1 MEQTQ
6 DRKLCNAGQ
15 KLKLS
20 VSSGEIKTLNFL
32 KQQHCM
38 HKQKDPN
45 TRINIKKRQRFA
57 ESESTR
63 RALTP
68 DK

>member
-6 DRKLCNAGQ
+6 DIKLCNAGQ

-20 VSSGEIKTLNFL
+20 VSNGEVKTLNFL

-45 TRINIKKRQRFA
+45 TWTDIKKNPKDL
-57 ESESTR
+57 EKVNPTEEH
-63 RALTP
+63 
-68 DK
+68 

>member
-20 VSSGEIKTLNFL
+20 VSNGEIKTLNFL

-45 TRINIKKRQRFA
+45 TWINIKKRQRFA

>member
-20 VSSGEIKTLNFL
+20 VSNGEIKTLNFL

-38 HKQKDPN
+38 HSRKIQ
-45 TRINIKKRQRFA
+45 IHG
-57 ESESTR
+57 ST
-63 RALTP
+63 
-68 DK
+68 

>member
-6 DRKLCNAGQ
+6 DIKLCNAGQ

-20 VSSGEIKTLNFL
+20 VSNGEVKTLNFL

-45 TRINIKKRQRFA
+45 TWTDIKKNTDDL
-57 ESESTR
+57 EKVNPTEEH
-63 RALTP
+63 
-68 DK
+68 